1 MCSGN
6 AQKLAPYINKGGGY
20 PWADKFKV
28 MSAGWQAASAVKGSP
43 RQVGRARSEAA
54 AKAEREEANRQYQ
67 AYAAAKQAEADRLAA
82 ERTALA
88 KQQQE
93 QLAAMQRQQA
103 EALKQQQAQAA
114 GLRGE
119 QAKRLSALEADTAR
133 RQAAINAARDRD
145 VGLARA
151 RGAAVSGSLRV
162 LSQGPNQAGPNAQQ
176 SSRSQQV
183 RGAKNTA
190 ASLRMGS
197 SSRSRGAGAN
207 LSI

>member
-1 MCSGN
+1 MCSGTL
-6 AQKLAPYINKGGGY
+6 QKSAAGIGKGGY
-20 PWADKFKV
+20 PWADGV
-28 MSAGWQAASAVKGSP
+28 QTMRAGWQAANAIKGNG
-43 RQVGRARSEAA
+43 RQVRRARAEAVA
-54 AKAEREEANRQYQ
+54 RAQRKEADRQYQ

-103 EALKQQQAQAA
+103 EALKKQQAQVA

-119 QAKRLSALEADTAR
+119 QAKRLSALEAETAR

-145 VGLARA
+145 IGLARA

-162 LSQGPNQAGPNAQQ
+162 LSQGPNEAGPNAQQ

-197 SSRSRGAGAN
+197 SSRGRGAGAN

>member
-1 MCSGN
+1 MCSGSVQKSIVGRGEDGYAWSN
-6 AQKLAPYINKGGGY
+6 GAQVIR
-20 PWADKFKV
+20 
-28 MSAGWQAASAVKGSP
+28 AGWQAADAIKGNS
-43 RQVGRARSEAA
+43 RQVAA
-54 AKAEREEANRQYQ
+54 ARAKAVAKAQRKEADRQYE

-88 KQQQE
+88 KQQQD

-103 EALKQQQAQAA
+103 EAIRAQQAQVA

-133 RQAAINAARDRD
+133 RQAEINAARDRD
-145 VGLARA
+145 IGLARA

-162 LSQGPNQAGPNAQQ
+162 LSQGPSEAGPNAQQ
-176 SSRSQQV
+176 SSRSRQV

-197 SSRSRGAGAN
+197 GSRGRGAGAN